1 MNFSKNALFI
11 ATLVIINCNAIQA
24 TTSYDRTKVVQAA
37 TIKTQAEKQERARK
51 IIHGAS
57 KPVSHYHP
65 GHSNGLQSYPG
76 KTGYPENT
84 QMLPATAR
92 SFGGN
97 EPSF

>member
-1 MNFSKNALFI
+1 MKFSKNALFI
-11 ATLVIINCNAIQA
+11 ATLVIINFNVIQA
-24 TTSYDRTKVVQAA
+24 TASYDKTEAVQAA
-37 TIKTQAEKQERARK
+37 TIKTQAEKQERARE
-51 IIHGAS
+51 IIRGAS

-76 KTGYPENT
+76 KTSYPENT
-84 QMLPATAR
+84 QMLPSTAR